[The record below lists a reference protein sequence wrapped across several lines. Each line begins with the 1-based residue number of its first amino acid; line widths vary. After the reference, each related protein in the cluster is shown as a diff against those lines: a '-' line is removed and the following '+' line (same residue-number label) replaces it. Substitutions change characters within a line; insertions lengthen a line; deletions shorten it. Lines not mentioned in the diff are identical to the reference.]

1 MRSELQLYDGLPRPS
16 VGCERRPWKAVVRL
30 VVIGVL
36 LPASVQA
43 ELKSDVATHLLK
55 KHCIECHNADKQ
67 EGGVNFEQLL
77 TAELWDNQQVWAAA
91 VDKVRSGEMPPE
103 KSELT
108 DKHRADLLSSLD
120 AALIEAGETRRRT
133 VGRVPLRRLTPE
145 EYEYTLRDLLHL
157 EHLYVKQ
164 NLPDQ
169 PTRGFFDQS
178 FSNRAAAQT
187 VSPAGIHEYV
197 KVAEHAINMAGVFGE
212 KPTRNRFVL
221 THGGFSHFKTPV
233 GEHASYV
240 GNTANRWLGMKLAP
254 GERSNGGYSGW
265 YRFHLKTQSIRFNEH
280 AHVFEPFNH
289 PIYSQLSTRT
299 VDDQKVNTAVLIS
312 QPHRMTAQ
320 DGLMYIGRGNLMMSF
335 LSQNDTGHKR
345 WGPGVLFDEK
355 ESWLEGPIIDEWPPA
370 SYRSLYDDLPN
381 CNFWDA
387 KKMWNAGPS
396 KMPEKRW
403 HPRGDLRLEHARHN
417 DQKMANYVVVSQK
430 PEKDA
435 RRLLTTFMT
444 RAFRRPVK
452 PEEVDSYYEL
462 AQPGIEA
469 NIPFQDAIKPAY
481 LAVLSSSEF
490 LFLDEQPGKL
500 NDFAL
505 ANRLSYFLWRSMP
518 DEALFEIAKSGKL
531 HEPAVLETQVDRMLQ
546 DERAERFIES
556 FANDW
561 LQVDKVQAMPGTQN
575 AWLAGSMK
583 HETYRFLREM
593 LRGDHD
599 VINLIDSDFVVVDDK
614 MAHYYGI
621 EGVAGPEFRLVR
633 LPAGSRRGGLM
644 TQASVLDVTSE
655 DSKTNPILRGAW
667 VVRKIMGVHIPPPP
681 PLPPQE
687 EVPEEERPR
696 TMREEIARHGTV
708 RSCRDCHSKF
718 DTVGF
723 ALEEF
728 GPKGQAREF
737 YPNKEKNKGKEVR
750 VSLIYGAGSHRQ
762 WLSDERVETA
772 GETHNG
778 KSFEDVAGLKRILRQ
793 DEEHFARHLTSML
806 MAFAT
811 GENVQYSDR
820 RDIDQIMAAQPG
832 KKTLRSLIL
841 GVIQSRAFQEK

>member
-16 VGCERRPWKAVVRL
+16 VGCERWPWKAIVRL

-43 ELKSDVATHLLK
+43 ELKSDVATHLLE
-55 KHCIECHNADKQ
+55 KHCIECHNADSQ

-77 TAELWDNQQVWAAA
+77 TAELWANQQVWAAA

-103 KSELT
+103 KSGFT

-187 VSPAGIHEYV
+187 ISPAGIHEYV

-221 THGGFSHFKTPV
+221 THGGFSHFKIPV

-387 KKMWNAGPS
+387 KKKWNAGPS

-417 DQKMANYVVVSQK
+417 DQKMANYVVVSQQ
-430 PEKDA
+430 PEKAA
-435 RRLLTTFMT
+435 RRL
-444 RAFRRPVK
+444 
-452 PEEVDSYYEL
+452 
-462 AQPGIEA
+462 
-469 NIPFQDAIKPAY
+469 
-481 LAVLSSSEF
+481 
-490 LFLDEQPGKL
+490 
-500 NDFAL
+500 
-505 ANRLSYFLWRSMP
+505 
-518 DEALFEIAKSGKL
+518 
-531 HEPAVLETQVDRMLQ
+531 
-546 DERAERFIES
+546 
-556 FANDW
+556 
-561 LQVDKVQAMPGTQN
+561 
-575 AWLAGSMK
+575 
-583 HETYRFLREM
+583 
-593 LRGDHD
+593 
-599 VINLIDSDFVVVDDK
+599 
-614 MAHYYGI
+614 
-621 EGVAGPEFRLVR
+621 
-633 LPAGSRRGGLM
+633 
-644 TQASVLDVTSE
+644 
-655 DSKTNPILRGAW
+655 
-667 VVRKIMGVHIPPPP
+667 
-681 PLPPQE
+681 
-687 EVPEEERPR
+687 
-696 TMREEIARHGTV
+696 
-708 RSCRDCHSKF
+708 
-718 DTVGF
+718 
-723 ALEEF
+723 
-728 GPKGQAREF
+728 
-737 YPNKEKNKGKEVR
+737 
-750 VSLIYGAGSHRQ
+750 
-762 WLSDERVETA
+762 
-772 GETHNG
+772 
-778 KSFEDVAGLKRILRQ
+778 
-793 DEEHFARHLTSML
+793 
-806 MAFAT
+806 
-811 GENVQYSDR
+811 
-820 RDIDQIMAAQPG
+820 
-832 KKTLRSLIL
+832 
-841 GVIQSRAFQEK
+841 